1 VHASWTKHSNEEP
14 VCRSFGSGHRLI
26 RLLWVRKFEKRR
38 ERQSTYGRGE
48 RIVGERGYG
57 HLNSIDFD

>member
-1 VHASWTKHSNEEP
+1 
-14 VCRSFGSGHRLI
+14 LI